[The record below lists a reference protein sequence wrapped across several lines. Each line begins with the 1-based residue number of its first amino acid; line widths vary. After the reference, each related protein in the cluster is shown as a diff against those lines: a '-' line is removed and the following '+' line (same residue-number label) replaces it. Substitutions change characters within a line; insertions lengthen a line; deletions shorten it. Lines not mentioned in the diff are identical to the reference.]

1 VGAGGQLVDRTTD
14 IVEPA
19 LVVDDY
25 RSGADTPHLWIRHRP
40 ETDTPIKNGGL
51 GQRTV
56 GIS

>member
-1 VGAGGQLVDRTTD
+1 LVDRTTD